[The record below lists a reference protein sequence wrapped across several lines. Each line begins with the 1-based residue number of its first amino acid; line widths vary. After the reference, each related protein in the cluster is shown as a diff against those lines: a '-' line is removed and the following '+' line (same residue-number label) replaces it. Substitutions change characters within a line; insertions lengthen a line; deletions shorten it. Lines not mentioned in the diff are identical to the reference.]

1 VELIEIPYSPDGST
15 GWKIPVPGDGDRRF
29 ASRDEAMAFALS
41 LAQKHHVVTDKP
53 SYLCVEGGDG
63 HWRLFTPDLVPVR

>member
-29 ASRDEAMAFALS
+29 ATRDEALAFAHT
-41 LAQKHHVVTDKP
+41 LAQKHLVVTAQP

-63 HWRLFTPDLVPVR
+63 RWRRFTSDLVPVR